1 MKKALDPGSSSEVYT
16 DAVKSQSPLRSGALA
31 KLVGISP
38 DTLRLYERKGLLD
51 APVRSANGYRCYSAD
66 AAARVRLIRGA
77 LSIGF
82 TLEELGRFLKIRD
95 AGGAPC
101 QQVRELATSKLDG
114 LEQHIQ
120 QLVGL
125 REQLRNVVENWDRL
139 LEETPR
145 QQRAG
150 LLENLA
156 AAPEKARTLPAH
168 FYAAITKETRR

>member
-1 MKKALDPGSSSEVYT
+1 
-16 DAVKSQSPLRSGALA
+16 VKSQSPLRSGALA
-31 KLVGISP
+31 KLVGVSP

-51 APVRSANGYRCYSAD
+51 APVRSANGYRSYSAD
-66 AAARVRLIRGA
+66 AIGRVRLIRSA

-82 TLEELGRFLKIRD
+82 TLDELAKILKIRD

-101 QQVRELATSKLDG
+101 HQVRKLATSKLQG

-125 REQLRNVVENWDRL
+125 REQLRHVLEHWDRL

-150 LLENLA
+150 LLEDLA
-156 AAPEKARTLPAH
+156 TAPEARKLPAH